1 MAITTIKPIKLTSYN
16 TFVEE
21 AADTGFVAL
30 DATYGA
36 EFTMAQRDEKYVIGV
51 KNAISAAGNVTAI
64 IEAGDGL
71 QSISGDITQ
80 VLAKDDIAWIVIDS
94 GRFKNVAGTNKGK
107 VIIKSLNAAGTEGS
121 ADLQVKVIQLP

>member
-1 MAITTIKPIKLTSYN
+1 MSITTIKPIKLTSYN

-30 DATYGA
+30 DETEGA
-36 EFTMAQRDEKYVIGV
+36 EFTMTQRDEKYVIGV
-51 KNAISAAGNVTAI
+51 KNAISTSGNVTAI

-71 QSISGDITQ
+71 QSISGDIKQ
-80 VLAKDDIAWIVIDS
+80 VLAKNEIAWIVIDS

-107 VIIKSLNAAGTEGS
+107 VIIKSLNAAETAGS

>member
-1 MAITTIKPIKLTSYN
+1 MSITTIKPIKLTSYN

-30 DATYGA
+30 DETEGA
-36 EFTMAQRDEKYVIGV
+36 EFTMTQRDEKYVIGV
-51 KNAISAAGNVTAI
+51 KNAISTTGNVTAI

-71 QSISGDITQ
+71 QSISGDIKQ
-80 VLAKDDIAWIVIDS
+80 VLAKNEIAWIVIDS

-107 VIIKSLNAAGTEGS
+107 VIIKSLNAAKTAGS

>member
-1 MAITTIKPIKLTSYN
+1 MSITTIKPIKLTSYN

-30 DATYGA
+30 DETEGA
-36 EFTMAQRDEKYVIGV
+36 EFTMTQRDEKYVIGV
-51 KNAISAAGNVTAI
+51 KNAISTSGNVTAI

-71 QSISGDITQ
+71 QSISGDIKQ
-80 VLAKDDIAWIVIDS
+80 VLAKNDIAWIVIDS

-107 VIIKSLNAAGTEGS
+107 VIIKSLNAEGTAGS